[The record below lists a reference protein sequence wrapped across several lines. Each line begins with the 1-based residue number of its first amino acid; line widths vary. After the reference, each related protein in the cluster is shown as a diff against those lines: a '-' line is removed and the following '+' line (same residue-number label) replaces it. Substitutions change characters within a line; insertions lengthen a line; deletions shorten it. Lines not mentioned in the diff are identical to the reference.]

1 MNKVIK
7 IEPTALTP
15 ELLSII
21 KDNARAHQG
30 LKDTMENIRSKFNSR
45 SFPNGIMR
53 GNNYTQQ
60 DNYNRM
66 DGAPFTVGN
75 WYPVGIQC
83 VNRHSY
89 SHKPFGQ
96 YVLDFDPEIGEFIW
110 YDLMEWRD
118 KERFYSQ
125 NYSYYGGK
133 YGKSID
139 LLKTL
144 IPMGMELEVTARNS
158 SHRQCEECRDYDYDN
173 DTSLQSFCEEDDY
186 CYDYRHSEQLSEGF
200 KFDTASFR
208 FLVELN
214 SSFGAVGTRSKPV
227 WIVKDDSSVDLEFVS
242 APMTLRAYRAGF
254 EINTNLFNSFEFYS
268 KFAKGYHGPC
278 GGHIHIDKALMES
291 FSYYA
296 FLAMHY
302 ENPELIADIA
312 QRNIN
317 EDSRWCYLQKPD
329 SLAKVAKTKRGMAN
343 RGALNQTEYSL
354 ELRYFRSNLKVD
366 RLIKN
371 VEWIQSLYHFS
382 SQLTF
387 QDMSRDNDHR
397 LKFYIL
403 FLKANRDKYPEI
415 FKYLKSKGYLSDKG
429 DTYLD
434 IVDHGGD
441 I

>member
-7 IEPTALTP
+7 IEPTTLTP
-15 ELLSII
+15 ELLNII

-53 GNNYTQQ
+53 SNSYNQQ
-60 DNYNRM
+60 EMYNRM

-125 NYSYYGGK
+125 SYGYYAGK

-144 IPMGMELEVTARNS
+144 IPMGMELEVTARNA

-173 DTSLQSFCEEDDY
+173 DTPLQTFCEDDDY
-186 CYDYRHSEQLSEGF
+186 CYDYRHTEQLSEGF

-254 EINTNLFNSFEFYS
+254 EINTNLFNSF
-268 KFAKGYHGPC
+268 
-278 GGHIHIDKALMES
+278 
-291 FSYYA
+291 
-296 FLAMHY
+296 
-302 ENPELIADIA
+302 
-312 QRNIN
+312 
-317 EDSRWCYLQKPD
+317 
-329 SLAKVAKTKRGMAN
+329 
-343 RGALNQTEYSL
+343 
-354 ELRYFRSNLKVD
+354 
-366 RLIKN
+366 
-371 VEWIQSLYHFS
+371 
-382 SQLTF
+382 
-387 QDMSRDNDHR
+387 
-397 LKFYIL
+397 
-403 FLKANRDKYPEI
+403 
-415 FKYLKSKGYLSDKG
+415 
-429 DTYLD
+429 
-434 IVDHGGD
+434 
-441 I
+441 